1 MRECMTNLMG
11 LAHGVRYVFSRD
23 LIISEVSLFTAR
35 AVSFLYV
42 VCSSQVIPLDYS
54 QLVQTEL
61 AFPLPCEL
69 PKNDNLYAAA

>member
-1 MRECMTNLMG
+1 MTNLMG

-35 AVSFLYV
+35 PVSFLYV

-54 QLVQTEL
+54 QLV
-61 AFPLPCEL
+61 
-69 PKNDNLYAAA
+69 